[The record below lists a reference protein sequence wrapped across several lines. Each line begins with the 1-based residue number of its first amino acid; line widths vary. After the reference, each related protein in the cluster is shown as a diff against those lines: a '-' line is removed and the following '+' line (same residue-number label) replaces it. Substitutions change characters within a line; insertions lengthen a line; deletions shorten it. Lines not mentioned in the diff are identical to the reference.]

1 MNSLTVHIDKNLKKQ
16 VQEKIKKDGSSLTFV
31 VNQALKAYNDD
42 KIKFGLLGNNDDEI
56 TASFEVSTKKGK
68 KECLDN
74 FRSLIK

>member
-31 VNQALKAYNDD
+31 ITQALKAYNDD
-42 KIKFGLLGNNDDEI
+42 KLRFGLISKDDDEI

-68 KECLDN
+68 RECLKS
-74 FRSLIK
+74 FSSLMK